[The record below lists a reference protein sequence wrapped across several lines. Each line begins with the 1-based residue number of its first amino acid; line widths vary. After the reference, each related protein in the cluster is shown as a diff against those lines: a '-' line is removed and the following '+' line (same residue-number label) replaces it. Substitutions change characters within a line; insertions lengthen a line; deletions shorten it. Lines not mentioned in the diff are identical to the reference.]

1 MNVKSLILFTS
12 VVFSFAVL
20 ADDMEDAAEAYYMN
34 DYSTA
39 ITLYEKL
46 AEQGNAKAQFNLAL
60 IYDLGIWGIHD
71 YDKAFFWYKK
81 AAEQGIAEAQ
91 YNLAILYLNGLNSDK
106 QDLKYNYTQAFHWFK
121 KAAEQGDIKAQV
133 NLGVMYKDGQ
143 GVKYDYAQAYDWF
156 KKAAEQ
162 GDVKA
167 QINLGELYQNGK
179 GVNQDYIEALKW
191 FIISSFNAKSLS
203 TTHIHYIEKL
213 MTSSQI
219 ELAQKLAHSWMQT
232 HE

>member
-1 MNVKSLILFTS
+1 MKTLLFFTLMVS
-12 VVFSFAVL
+12 SPTVL

-46 AEQGNAKAQFNLAL
+46 AEQGDARAQFNLAL
-60 IYDLGIWGIHD
+60 IYDQGIRGSHD
-71 YDKAFFWYKK
+71 YDRAFYWYTK

-91 YNLAILYLNGLNSDK
+91 YNLALMYLNGLNNDK
-106 QDLKYNYTQAFHWFK
+106 QDLKYNYQQAF
-121 KAAEQGDIKAQV
+121 
-133 NLGVMYKDGQ
+133 
-143 GVKYDYAQAYDWF
+143 DWF

-179 GVNQDYIEALKW
+179 GTNQDYIEALKW
-191 FIISSFNAKSLS
+191 FIISSLNAKSIS
-203 TTHIHYIEKL
+203 TTHINYIEKL
-213 MTSSQI
+213 MTSSQV
-219 ELAQKLAHSWMQT
+219 ELAQKLARAWMGT